1 MSGQQVP
8 QKANRQDV
16 DLAHQLVENAA
27 IASLAVVGSD
37 GAPIVALTSPVLL
50 PNGAML
56 VLVSSLSAHGKA
68 LSANSQ
74 AGLLF
79 TGIED
84 LTDPMKTPRL
94 TVQGSAVKAT
104 LDERAFF
111 LQSRP
116 EAELYIDFSDMQLY
130 RIDLKNAHL
139 VVGFGRAV
147 SLSPGCLARRL

>member
-1 MSGQQVP
+1 MSGQQVR
-8 QKANRQDV
+8 QKANGQDV
-16 DLAHQLVENAA
+16 DLARQLVENAA
-27 IASLAVVGSD
+27 LASLAVVGSD
-37 GAPIVALTSPVLL
+37 GAPIVALNSPVLL
-50 PNGAML
+50 STGAIL

-79 TGIED
+79 TGVED
-84 LTDPMKTPRL
+84 LKDPMKTPRL
-94 TVQGSAVKAT
+94 SVQGSAVKAT

>member
-1 MSGQQVP
+1 MLGQQVR
-8 QKANRQDV
+8 QKANRQDA

-27 IASLAVVGSD
+27 LASLAVVGSD

-50 PNGAML
+50 PNGALL

-68 LSANSQ
+68 LSANSP

-79 TGIED
+79 TGVED

-147 SLSPGCLARRL
+147 SLSPGCLAQRL

>member
-79 TGIED
+79 TGVED
-84 LTDPMKTPRL
+84 LKDPMKTPRL
-94 TVQGSAVKAT
+94 TIQGSSVKAT

-147 SLSPGCLARRL
+147 SLSPGCLAQRL

>member
-1 MSGQQVP
+1 MLGQQVR

-16 DLAHQLVENAA
+16 DLAYQLVENAA
-27 IASLAVVGSD
+27 LASLAVVSSD

-50 PNGAML
+50 PNGALL

-74 AGLLF
+74 AGILF
-79 TGIED
+79 TGVED

-94 TVQGSAVKAT
+94 TVQGNAVKAT
-104 LDERAFF
+104 VDERAFF
-111 LQSRP
+111 LKSRP
-116 EAELYIDFSDMQLY
+116 EAELYIDFSDMRLY

>member
-27 IASLAVVGSD
+27 IASLAVVCSD
-37 GAPIVALTSPVLL
+37 GAPIVALTSPVML

-79 TGIED
+79 TGVED

>member
-1 MSGQQVP
+1 MSGQQVR
-8 QKANRQDV
+8 QKANRQDL
-16 DLAHQLVENAA
+16 DLAHQLVKNAA

-50 PNGAML
+50 PNGALL

-79 TGIED
+79 TGVED
-84 LTDPMKTPRL
+84 LTEPMKTPRL
-94 TVQGSAVKAT
+94 MVQGRAEKAT

-111 LQSRP
+111 LKSRA
-116 EAELYIDFSDMQLY
+116 EAKLYINFSDMQLY

-147 SLSPGCLARRL
+147 SLSPGCLARRR

>member
-1 MSGQQVP
+1 
-8 QKANRQDV
+8 
-16 DLAHQLVENAA
+16 
-27 IASLAVVGSD
+27 
-37 GAPIVALTSPVLL
+37 
-50 PNGAML
+50 ML

-79 TGIED
+79 TGVED